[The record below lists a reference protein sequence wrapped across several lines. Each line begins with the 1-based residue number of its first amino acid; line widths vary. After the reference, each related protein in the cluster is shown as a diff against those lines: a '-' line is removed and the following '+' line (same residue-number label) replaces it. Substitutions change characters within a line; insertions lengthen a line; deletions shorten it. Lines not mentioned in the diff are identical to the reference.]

1 MFILKEIDGRPV
13 KHLRTITEKRA
24 DRLDCKVWEEGRRV
38 AIIADYQFLDNSE
51 KIRYIYETLKPERWN
66 YMDDKIAK
74 LWHWHENLQSVL
86 NDIREAQALIKREN
100 AVEFITRLD
109 ELITKADKLADSI
122 AQELKKNKLG

>member
-1 MFILKEIDGRPV
+1 
-13 KHLRTITEKRA
+13 
-24 DRLDCKVWEEGRRV
+24 
-38 AIIADYQFLDNSE
+38 
-51 KIRYIYETLKPERWN
+51 
-66 YMDDKIAK
+66 MDDKIAK

>member
-1 MFILKEIDGRPV
+1 
-13 KHLRTITEKRA
+13 
-24 DRLDCKVWEEGRRV
+24 
-38 AIIADYQFLDNSE
+38 
-51 KIRYIYETLKPERWN
+51 
-66 YMDDKIAK
+66 MDDKIAK

-122 AQELKKNKLG
+122 AQELKNNKKGK